1 MPTSLKIVTYDDK
14 GKANTVIAVAIG
26 DSKAYTIYSI
36 EDHYISA
43 DTYHFADST
52 SLKGISASVSI
63 KAFFD
68 ALPLTPAP
76 TTPYS
81 VLTDKDTIVTIPLI
95 FPKLKG
101 VKIQE
106 RKITDNE
113 VRDSSSTYHPLLLQ
127 WIPQSFPFLNAKF
140 RKIL

>member
-1 MPTSLKIVTYDDK
+1 MTREKQTRF
-14 GKANTVIAVAIG
+14 AAVIGENEDYNIF
-26 DSKAYTIYSI
+26 SI

-52 SLKGISASVSI
+52 SLKGIYACVSI

-68 ALPLTPAP
+68 VLPLTPAP
-76 TTPYS
+76 TTPYP
-81 VLTDKDTIVTIPLI
+81 VLTDKDTVVTIPLI
-95 FPKLKG
+95 FPKQKG
-101 VKIQE
+101 VEIQE
-106 RKITDNE
+106 RKIIDND

-127 WIPQSFPFLNAKF
+127 WIPQSFPFLDAKF